1 VIAPEFLVT
10 DKVAIVTGSRR
21 GIGKATAL
29 ALAEAGSNVAI
40 CDAVA
45 DDGQLDAVA
54 EEIRGLGR
62 RSLSA
67 QVDISRR
74 ADVEN
79 LVEKVMNE
87 FGRIDILVNNAGIL
101 IKSLF
106 LDMSDTDWDKLISTN
121 LKGCYLCSQAVGRK
135 MVDQKGGVI
144 INVASQYAFK
154 VTPGMGG
161 YSIAK
166 AGVAMLTRV
175 LARELGPYGVR
186 ANAVAPGL
194 ARTDFSK
201 ASWSDPQFLKQY
213 EASVPLGRI
222 AETDDLTGAILFLAS
237 EASRYV
243 TGHTILVDGGALA

>member
-1 VIAPEFLVT
+1 VIIPEFLVT

-29 ALAEAGSNVAI
+29 ALAEAGSHVAI
-40 CDAVA
+40 CDLVA

-54 EEIRGLGR
+54 EEIRCLGR
-62 RSLSA
+62 RPLSA
-67 QVDISRR
+67 QIDISKR
-74 ADVEN
+74 ADVED

-101 IKSLF
+101 IKSPF
-106 LDMSDTDWDKLISTN
+106 LDMSDTDWDKLMNTN
-121 LKGCYLCSQAVGRK
+121 LKGCYLCSQTIGKK
-135 MVDQKGGVI
+135 MVDQKAGVI
-144 INVASQYAFK
+144 VNVASQYAFK
-154 VTPGMGG
+154 VAPGMGG

-222 AETDDLTGAILFLAS
+222 AETSDLTGAILFLAS

-243 TGHTILVDGGALA
+243 TGHTILIDGGALA

>member
-1 VIAPEFLVT
+1 MRLE
-10 DKVAIVTGSRR
+10 DKVAIVTGAAQ
-21 GIGKATAL
+21 GIGREYALRFVEEGAAVGVVDTRYEQAKMVEQEIIDRKGKAL
-29 ALAEAGSNVAI
+29 ALRTDVTSRE
-40 CDAVA
+40 
-45 DDGQLDAVA
+45 QLDAMA
-54 EEIRGLGR
+54 K
-62 RSLSA
+62 
-67 QVDISRR
+67 QVFDR
-74 ADVEN
+74 
-79 LVEKVMNE
+79 

-101 IKSLF
+101 IKSPF
-106 LDMSDTDWDKLISTN
+106 LDMSESDWDKIISTN

-135 MVDQKGGVI
+135 MVDQKSGVI
-144 INVASQYAFK
+144 INVASQYAFR

-175 LARELGPYGVR
+175 LARELGPHNVR

-213 EASVPLGRI
+213 ESSVPLGRI
-222 AETDDLTGAILFLAS
+222 AETGDLTGAILFLAS
-237 EASRYV
+237 QASRYV